1 LPVPSANIAAAIA
14 AENEP
19 LPLPLPPS
27 PVPPYRTAAAATG
40 ASTGTGGVKTSADV
54 AQETKSPR
62 RVKSDAAGSADNH
75 NTTKDRGPRVTYGH
89 GGAPMS
95 TESPKQAHK
104 SSDKPVK
111 GVSAPHAVTL
121 PAPEPVPVPIPTQT
135 VAGSQRHTLHH
146 VDSNATAA
154 TVAMAPP
161 PPPPPLPLADV
172 SAALPPPSATFM
184 RGMSLRSS
192 GSGSSTV
199 SAGGGFF
206 SLQNGSSQHQQ
217 QLQQQQQPPPSPG
230 NGARASKH
238 SANGKD
244 VAVSAAESPGRAASK
259 MMSSSDRDYNK
270 GDSKFVDDLELRGM
284 RMRSGEDNSNN
295 VSGGSPVKRDNAARG
310 SSSQRDLATS
320 EHVAEFKAELNK
332 TGDSFDAS
340 KSKQQRKRMKG
351 ATSTAPGASLK

>member
-1 LPVPSANIAAAIA
+1 
-14 AENEP
+14 
-19 LPLPLPPS
+19 
-27 PVPPYRTAAAATG
+27 
-40 ASTGTGGVKTSADV
+40 
-54 AQETKSPR
+54 
-62 RVKSDAAGSADNH
+62 
-75 NTTKDRGPRVTYGH
+75 
-89 GGAPMS
+89 
-95 TESPKQAHK
+95 
-104 SSDKPVK
+104 
-111 GVSAPHAVTL
+111 
-121 PAPEPVPVPIPTQT
+121 
-135 VAGSQRHTLHH
+135 
-146 VDSNATAA
+146 
-154 TVAMAPP
+154 
-161 PPPPPLPLADV
+161 
-172 SAALPPPSATFM
+172 
-184 RGMSLRSS
+184 
-192 GSGSSTV
+192 V

-206 SLQNGSSQHQQ
+206 SLQNGGS
-217 QLQQQQQPPPSPG
+217 QQQQQPPPSPG

-284 RMRSGEDNSNN
+284 RMRSGEDNNN
-295 VSGGSPVKRDNAARG
+295 VSGGSPVKRDSVARG